1 MFISFNRKRKVNIP
15 IYLVTLYRICY
26 SFSVCL
32 SQTLLTSTVI
42 NIFRFYQVL
51 LSNRLYY
58 TILCCISKFCHFIE
72 LHFVCLNST
81 FCGFHLLKVHSISC
95 LYRQIWNLTLL
106 TEIEFYSSK
115 FYSKGLFINFIV
127 GWSMVMLT
135 WLYFEPYFV
144 VLYWVLLFWIQI
156 LLLNS
161 TLVISTL
168 LKAGWAYLTHPVE
181 FHFIEAWCNLSDHF
195 IELLFLPRHSD
206 NFSKIQ
212 SPGVPRCQ
220 CLPYLMS
227 STLLRFGGTYHTT

>member
-135 WLYFEPYFV
+135 WLYFSLTLLSYIEFYCSEFKFFCWTPPFWAP
-144 VLYWVLLFWIQI
+144 LYWR
-156 LLLNS
+156 
-161 TLVISTL
+161 LVELIWPTL
-168 LKAGWAYLTHPVE
+168 L
-181 FHFIEAWCNLSDHF
+181 
-195 IELLFLPRHSD
+195 
-206 NFSKIQ
+206 
-212 SPGVPRCQ
+212 
-220 CLPYLMS
+220 S
-227 STLLRFGGTYHTT
+227 STLLRLGVTYLTTLLNFSFCLDIVITFLKYSLLEFHVANVYPI